1 MQEIHLFILWENALY
16 KKQEILKDMQES
28 FDILGMYNITWSKEK
43 FSENLSRFYG
53 TNLPKGCG
61 KEEHCGNGTFLLVV
75 VRCNNPKYEDRDTSK
90 GIQRVNTSMFDKK
103 TYYREL
109 TGGGHRVHA
118 TNSEIETNHDLTLL
132 LGKSIKDFVKE
143 NNSWDGN
150 EINLQKDLF
159 GANGWSD
166 AKEMFYALN
175 NCINYALLRNY
186 ETLPEEIYVN
196 EHNDIDI
203 ICDSFE
209 NAAYVLNAKKVFNEE
224 YRVHYKAMVGQGFA
238 NFDLRYIGDAYYF
251 KQLEED
257 LLKTKIYNEKGF
269 YTISNDYYFYTLL
282 YHALLH
288 KPSFSEDYKNRLSK
302 MNKEFEN
309 LENEQQYLE
318 MLQKWLIQNEY
329 IVIKPIDKSVQ
340 FNKENAKRLSPLV
353 YKDNSSM
360 EEAIIQNEE
369 LKNENKRLREELVN
383 VYNSKSWKITEVL
396 RKISKKI
403 KNRD

>member
-224 YRVHYKAMVGQGFA
+224 YRVHYKTVVGQGFA
-238 NFDLRYIGDAYYF
+238 NFDLRYIGDDYYF

-318 MLQKWLIQNEY
+318 MLQKWLMQNEY
-329 IVIKPIDKSVQ
+329 IVTKPIDKSVQ

-369 LKNENKRLREELVN
+369 LKNENKRLREELVS

-403 KNRD
+403 KNGD